1 VTEAVPSPAA
11 PPHRLPLVAL
21 ALAFGWLAVRV
32 PFLGDERL
40 LRLQGATDVAH
51 GSHGAPGARQVTS
64 LGGVPFEFQPGAAS
78 EWTQVRA
85 ALQAPPDRLIEVA
98 TGMAKAAF
106 DTLRAGTPPDA
117 LLVVFTP
124 YPGPVAESLLRT
136 QFERL
141 QNLLYPHP
149 REFRFAQGPAALQ
162 QLVTAER
169 EGRLVVVD
177 STQEETELP
186 AAAEFDLLADFR
198 AGGNVRLRY
207 WLLRKVV
214 R

>member
-1 VTEAVPSPAA
+1 MIEVVPTPDA
-11 PPHRLPLVAL
+11 PPRRLPLVVL
-21 ALAFGWLAVRV
+21 ALAFGWLAARV

-40 LRLQGATDVAH
+40 LRMRGATN
-51 GSHGAPGARQVTS
+51 SLGAPGARQVTS
-64 LGGVPFEFQPGAAS
+64 LGGSALEFQPGAAS
-78 EWTQVRA
+78 EWTQVRV

-98 TGMAKAAF
+98 IGMAKDALDA
-106 DTLRAGTPPDA
+106 LRAHLPADS

-124 YPGPVAESLLRT
+124 YPGPIAEGLLRT

-141 QNLLYPHP
+141 QNLLYPRP
-149 REFRFAQGPAALQ
+149 REFRFAQGTAALQ
-162 QLVTAER
+162 ALVTKDR
-169 EGRLVVVD
+169 EGRLVIVD

-186 AAAEFDLLADFR
+186 VAAEFDLLADLR

-207 WLLRKVV
+207 WQLRRVA